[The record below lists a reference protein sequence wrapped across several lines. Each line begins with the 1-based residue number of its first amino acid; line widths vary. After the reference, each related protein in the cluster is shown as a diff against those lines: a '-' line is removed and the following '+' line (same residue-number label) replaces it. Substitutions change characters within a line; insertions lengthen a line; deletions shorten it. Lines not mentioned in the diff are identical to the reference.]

1 MFAVIVKVDIKPEH
15 KKEFLD
21 AMFDDARG
29 SVQNEPNCLLFNVVQ
44 DGADPNCLRL
54 YEVYT
59 DEAAFEEHTKT
70 PHFVRWVETTKDWL
84 AKPLEIATGTH
95 LFPSDDRWKKQS

>member
-15 KKEFLD
+15 KEEFLE

-54 YEVYT
+54 YEVYK
-59 DEAAFEEHTKT
+59 DAAAFDEHTKT

-84 AKPLEIATGTH
+84 AKPLDIASGTH
-95 LFPSDDRWKKQS
+95 LFPSDDRWQKQS